1 MVVVLVLKSWDW
13 VRHPPT
19 PPSGQNPNFGRK
31 LVLKV
36 PLEGEEKDRTITQ
49 PPMSP
54 VPVSHVPPWST
65 HMVDMDNNNED
76 NTKEDNENEDSASPK
91 MFLQKLHQYNEE
103 FAQFTLSSWI

>member
-1 MVVVLVLKSWDW
+1 
-13 VRHPPT
+13 
-19 PPSGQNPNFGRK
+19 
-31 LVLKV
+31 
-36 PLEGEEKDRTITQ
+36 
-49 PPMSP
+49 MSP